1 MTQNCG
7 GRLQP
12 GELHRCYTAGKMS
25 RMPES
30 SAVQSPF
37 RVGDWLVEPDLNR
50 VSRGGTSVQLEIRMM
65 QVLVYLAERAGVVVS
80 RRELF
85 DVVWATEFV
94 SDNALTHAVTEIRK
108 ALGDSARNPTYIET
122 VQRRGYRL
130 IAAVKGL
137 EPEDRGARQVACWLI
152 SGSSA
157 FPLRAG
163 ENVIGRGMDA
173 DIRIESP
180 KVSRH
185 HARIVVDG
193 GRAVL
198 EDLGS
203 TNGTSVNGARVESPR
218 VLLHGDEIKIG
229 HHVQA
234 FRFACNSPDAE
245 TVASVARA
253 SSLGS
258 D

>member
-1 MTQNCG
+1 MPAPFQIG
-7 GRLQP
+7 G
-12 GELHRCYTAGKMS
+12 
-25 RMPES
+25 
-30 SAVQSPF
+30 
-37 RVGDWLVEPDLNR
+37 WLVEPDLNR
-50 VSRGGTSVQLEIRMM
+50 VSRGDASVQLEIRMM
-65 QVLVYLAERAGVVVS
+65 QVLTYLAERAGVVVS

-108 ALGDSARNPTYIET
+108 ALGDSARNPTYIQT

-130 IAAVKGL
+130 IAPVRGL
-137 EPEDRGARQVACWLI
+137 EPGDRGARQVACWLI
-152 SGSSA
+152 SGSST

-185 HARIVVDG
+185 HARVVVDG
-193 GRAVL
+193 GQAVL

-203 TNGTSVNGARVESPR
+203 VNGTSVNGARIDSPR
-218 VLLHGDEIKIG
+218 VLQHGDEIQIG
-229 HHVQA
+229 HRVHV
-234 FRFACNSPDAE
+234 FRFACNNPDAA
-245 TVASVARA
+245 TVASIPSP
-253 SSLGS
+253 SSLDS